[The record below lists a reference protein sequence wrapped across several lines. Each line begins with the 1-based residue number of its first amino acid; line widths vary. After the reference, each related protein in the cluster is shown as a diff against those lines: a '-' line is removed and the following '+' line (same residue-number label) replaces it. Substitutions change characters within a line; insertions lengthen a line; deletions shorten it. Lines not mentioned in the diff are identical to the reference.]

1 MSDIQNKNETIKESE
16 QKANIIAQK
25 VESNEKESKDSKIII
40 STVQIKTS
48 NDDIHFDKEL
58 MNIKEKGSSPYEWS
72 TLKKF
77 FLEYYKKT
85 VETFPK
91 EKKEN
96 ETISNIDD
104 DIIEYMTN
112 LNKMPFTLQR
122 MAELIIE
129 PSKYYKNAN
138 KYNNAFKKL
147 VNIDYD

>member
-1 MSDIQNKNETIKESE
+1 MSDIQNKTETTPNEE
-16 QKANIIAQK
+16 QNQKVNIITTA
-25 VESNEKESKDSKIII
+25 VESNENTDSKIII

-58 MNIKEKGSSPYEWS
+58 MNIKEKGNSSYEWS
-72 TLKKF
+72 TLKKY
-77 FLEYYKKT
+77 FLDYYKKT

-91 EKKEN
+91 EKKET
-96 ETISNIDD
+96 EQISNVDE

-112 LNKMPFTLQR
+112 LNKIPFTLQR
-122 MAELIIE
+122 MAELIVE
-129 PSKYYKNAN
+129 PTKYYKNAN